1 MPAASANF
9 IKPNWLWLILISALA
24 VRLIF
29 VLLIDPSPKIAGG
42 DTQWLLM
49 SGRTLLDGTIPEPP
63 QTGPVYLVYAGVI
76 QGLSGPGALQLLR
89 VLNALMGA
97 ALCGFVY
104 RLGKGYFNARTG
116 LLAALVLAF
125 NPMFII
131 EAGNV
136 LTESVFLF
144 LLFGALAIYAQADAA
159 RLPSSR
165 RMAVVGVLLGL
176 AILTR
181 AAALL
186 LPVIL
191 VVHLSYV
198 YRRPALRLIGVLLI
212 TYMLTLSTWTVYN
225 LIKWNRFV
233 IGADGLL
240 ANIYIGTTD
249 GWCGPQCIDQQA
261 GITGNGDNQ
270 TKYAQGA
277 LASITGDPLGY
288 LRRRLSNISEAL
300 LQPYNTVY
308 YPGESIKNLFVAW
321 WGQGHPLSGL
331 GRIATSEAFWPKLVL
346 YLFHYLALVFG
357 LIGMLIG
364 LRQFWPRLPAYGTLL
379 YFVALHTILTANPR
393 YLFPAE
399 PVWCLFAVYALLRF
413 AAALSPNQHGAEAK
427 SPRRDD
433 AQQPA

>member
-1 MPAASANF
+1 MPTVS
-9 IKPNWLWLILISALA
+9 IKPHWLWLILIGALA
-24 VRLIF
+24 IRLIF
-29 VLLIDPSPKIAGG
+29 VLVIDPSPKIAGG

-63 QTGPVYLVYAGVI
+63 QTGPVYLVYAGII
-76 QGLSGPGALQLLR
+76 QGLSGSGAIQLLR

-104 RLGKGYFNARTG
+104 VLGNRYFNARAG

-144 LLFGALAIYAQADAA
+144 LLFGALALYAQAEAS
-159 RLPSSR
+159 RLPPLR
-165 RMAVVGVLLGL
+165 LMVLVGVLLGL

-186 LPVIL
+186 LPVVLI
-191 VVHLSYV
+191 VHLAYL
-198 YRRPALRLIGVLLI
+198 YRRQALPLIGALLI
-212 TYMLTLSTWTVYN
+212 AYTMTLSTWTIYN

-249 GWCGPQCIDQQA
+249 GWCGPQCIDQRA
-261 GITGNGDNQ
+261 GITGSGDNQ

-277 LASITGDPLGY
+277 LASITGDPVGY
-288 LRRRLSNISEAL
+288 VRRRLSNIGEAL

-308 YPGESIKNLFVAW
+308 YPGESIKNIIVAW
-321 WGQGHPLSGL
+321 WGQGHPLSEIA
-331 GRIATSEAFWPKLVL
+331 RITDSEAFWPKLAL
-346 YLFHYLALVFG
+346 YIFHYVALIFG
-357 LIGMLIG
+357 LIGLLIG

-399 PVWCLFAVYALLRF
+399 PIWWLFAAYALVRLVT
-413 AAALSPNQHGAEAK
+413 ALLPDQHRTEAK